1 MGEREIIKYLN
12 FMYYFLMFF
21 DCLVKWNLH
30 ETASDSLG
38 MPMEEMK
45 YFASNYKIR
54 SVPDLYEKCEINS

>member
-1 MGEREIIKYLN
+1 
-12 FMYYFLMFF
+12 MYYFLMFF